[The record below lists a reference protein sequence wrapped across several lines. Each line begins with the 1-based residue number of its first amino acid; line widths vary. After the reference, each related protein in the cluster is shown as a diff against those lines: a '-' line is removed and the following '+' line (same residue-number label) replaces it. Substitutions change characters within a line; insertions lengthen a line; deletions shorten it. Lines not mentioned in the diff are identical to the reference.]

1 MSSPTTP
8 GIANDAMPPAGRT
21 RLAQRP
27 NRTAI
32 GTTLGWNV
40 LPALAVVVWFVLAA
54 RSSRISDG
62 TGEDWG
68 ALLALV
74 VLVIVGGAIL
84 VAAGVGAAI
93 TAFLVRR
100 RLGRA
105 AAAGQPGIT
114 VRTAI
119 LLGSAGAGL
128 GWVGGV
134 AAVFLIPAGLGFI
147 STLTS

>member
-8 GIANDAMPPAGRT
+8 GIANDALPPARRK

-27 NRTAI
+27 NHTAI
-32 GTTLGWNV
+32 GTTLVWNV

-54 RSSRISDG
+54 RSSRTSDG
-62 TGEDWG
+62 AGEDWG

-74 VLVIVGGAIL
+74 ILVIVGGAIV
-84 VAAGVGAAI
+84 VAGGVGAAI

-100 RLGRA
+100 RLRRA
-105 AAAGQPGIT
+105 AAAGEPGIT
-114 VRTAI
+114 SRTAI

-128 GWVGGV
+128 GWVAGV
-134 AAVFLIPAGLGFI
+134 GAALLIPPAL
-147 STLTS
+147 SLVSRLTS